1 MKGRCGWSRGDR
13 GGRQAAPCVACP
25 PPPPAPPHPLPA
37 CPVGMMVELPVELMA
52 AVSEG
57 GRGSRSVNTCPDS
70 DVSNEMDNVFHDRE
84 GVCPM
89 DADAMRKLAEV

>member
-1 MKGRCGWSRGDR
+1 
-13 GGRQAAPCVACP
+13 
-25 PPPPAPPHPLPA
+25 
-37 CPVGMMVELPVELMA
+37 LPVELMV

-84 GVCPM
+84 DVCPM
-89 DADAMRKLAEV
+89 DAMRKLAEV